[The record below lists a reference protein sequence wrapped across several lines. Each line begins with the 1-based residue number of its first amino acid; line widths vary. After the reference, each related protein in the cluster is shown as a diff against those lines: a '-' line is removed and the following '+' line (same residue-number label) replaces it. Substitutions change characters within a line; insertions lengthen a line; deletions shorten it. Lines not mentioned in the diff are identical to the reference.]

1 MRPYYSWYL
10 LIPLILSVA
19 YGYTQYRSVA
29 AMGAALRRARINWL
43 VTALSGVT
51 LMASWTILGYPLP
64 VFYVLAYLSR
74 AVRLVGSRQG
84 RRKDWFVLN
93 LSYINTMS
101 LHLAL
106 IGAGALLMGETMHA
120 LLTDGFWRTVSTA
133 AVLTASIV
141 EDLLFLRRPKLPSM
155 LAAASDSVEA
165 RPFMAFLWFCTGYLL
180 VDSFLCVVELEPLYP
195 PLFLIGSISVLM
207 YLVIRFLLHIGAI
220 IRDEYLKNEHNRLSV
235 RLEAAHKN
243 AGNLKRMVD
252 RDALTGALSR
262 RYMMERVNAL
272 KERGEP
278 FSLAFLDL
286 DGLKRINDSEG
297 HDAGDRHLI
306 GFTQA
311 IEAWLREGDQLARMS
326 GDEFLILL
334 PGCDGAA
341 AERRI
346 AGIRRALETRSGGAV
361 YRFSYGVAASV
372 PGDGKNAEALL
383 AEADRAMYRDK
394 EQRR

>member
-1 MRPYYSWYL
+1 
-10 LIPLILSVA
+10 
-19 YGYTQYRSVA
+19 
-29 AMGAALRRARINWL
+29 
-43 VTALSGVT
+43 
-51 LMASWTILGYPLP
+51 
-64 VFYVLAYLSR
+64 
-74 AVRLVGSRQG
+74 
-84 RRKDWFVLN
+84 
-93 LSYINTMS
+93 MS